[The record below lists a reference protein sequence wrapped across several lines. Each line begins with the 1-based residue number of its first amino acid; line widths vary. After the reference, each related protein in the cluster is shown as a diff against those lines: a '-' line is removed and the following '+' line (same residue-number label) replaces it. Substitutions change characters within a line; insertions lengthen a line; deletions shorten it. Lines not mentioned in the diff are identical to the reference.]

1 MKKAIFWLGVAVLV
15 VGIIIFSYAY
25 ISIQN
30 INATAIR
37 FMGSFLNPNVESQL
51 FLAQILQSVG
61 LGLLA
66 LGVIML
72 LYGVFVK

>member
-1 MKKAIFWLGVAVLV
+1 MKKAVFWLGVAVLV
-15 VGIIIFSYAY
+15 VGIVLFSYAY
-25 ISIQN
+25 MTIQN

-66 LGVIML
+66 LGAIIL
-72 LYGVFVK
+72 LYGVFS